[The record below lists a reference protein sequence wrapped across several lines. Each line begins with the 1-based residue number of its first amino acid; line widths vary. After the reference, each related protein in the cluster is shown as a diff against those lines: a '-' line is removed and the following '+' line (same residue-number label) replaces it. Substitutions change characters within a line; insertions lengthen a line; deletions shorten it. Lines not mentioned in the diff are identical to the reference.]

1 MNATMKQVTEVQ
13 LGEFTLELDEEK
25 LRQLAEMCES
35 AERTIDILTE
45 NTDRLIRL
53 TDHFMGL
60 ETESF
65 PLMLAL
71 VDIKND
77 YRMLKDFGVRRKE
90 ASHGRD

>member
-13 LGEFTLELDEEK
+13 LGDYTIELDEEK
-25 LRQLAEMCES
+25 LHKLAEVCES

-53 TDHFMGL
+53 TDNFVGL

-71 VDIKND
+71 VDIKED

-90 ASHGRD
+90 VQHG

>member
-13 LGEFTLELDEEK
+13 LGDYTIELDEEK
-25 LRQLAEMCES
+25 LHKLAEICES
-35 AERTIDILTE
+35 AERTIDIMTE

-53 TDHFMGL
+53 TDNFAGL

-71 VDIKND
+71 VDIKED

-90 ASHGRD
+90 VQHG